1 MVVSPQSLDVGAP
14 SIQYIAFNTYGL
26 NKNQTCFNI
35 YSWASEG
42 GTRVPCPPLD
52 FEIFFADKGCFPSFE
67 REKLN
72 SSFLPLLEKF
82 RENSLVAPPP
92 EKNLSDAHAYIQK
105 SLFLQH
111 QQKCTGDRLKHL
123 LYLKLG
129 K

>member
-82 RENSLVAPPP
+82 RENSLVAPPLKKIFLTP
-92 EKNLSDAHAYIQK
+92 MHIFKKACFYSINKNVQETDLSTCCI
-105 SLFLQH
+105 
-111 QQKCTGDRLKHL
+111 
-123 LYLKLG
+123 
-129 K
+129 